1 MTKAFK
7 ELKCLMIMQDK
18 QQSDLAR
25 VTGKSQSY
33 ITERMSARKPFDMDD
48 VYAICKEVGIAF
60 CDIPKYFPPKGITQK
75 GATQCTDC

>member
-60 CDIPKYFPPKGITQK
+60 CDIPKYFPPKGKTIK
-75 GATQCTDC
+75 GEL